1 MDSCSLNPCCTR
13 VNFVIISKGIT
24 DLSNNTMDETIRQK
38 ADGES
43 VVEGW
48 SLTHLY
54 PLSILSITGAK
65 DIMYLLTGYEMKH
78 TALPMK
84 YFCHKKTSPK
94 SNQAL
99 KLMST
104 TQYGE
109 QEWVKSGVG
118 KLQPEGQIL
127 FAACFCKSNVT
138 GKQPNPLHG
147 VGCGFQAQKQR
158 WIITTEIIWRAK
170 LKLFTTLSFSE
181 KFVGL
186 WFK

>member
-1 MDSCSLNPCCTR
+1 
-13 VNFVIISKGIT
+13 
-24 DLSNNTMDETIRQK
+24 MDETIRQK
-38 ADGES
+38 ADRES
-43 VVEGW
+43 VEGS

-54 PLSILSITGAK
+54 PLRILSMTDWGKGHYVPSDGLWDEAHSIPH
-65 DIMYLLTGYEMKH
+65 EVF
-78 TALPMK
+78 LP
-84 YFCHKKTSPK
+84 KKTAPK

-127 FAACFCKSNVT
+127 FAACFCKSSVT
-138 GKQPNPLHG
+138 AKQPNPLYD
-147 VGCGFQAQKQR
+147 VDCGFQAQKQR
-158 WIITTEIIWRAK
+158 WIITTEIILPAK
-170 LKLFTTLSFSE
+170 LRLFTIWSFSE
-181 KFVGL
+181 KFAGL

>member
-1 MDSCSLNPCCTR
+1 
-13 VNFVIISKGIT
+13 
-24 DLSNNTMDETIRQK
+24 MDETIRQK
-38 ADGES
+38 ADVES
-43 VVEGW
+43 VEEGS

-54 PLSILSITGAK
+54 PLSILSMTDWGK
-65 DIMYLLTGYEMKH
+65 GYYVPSDGLWDEAH
-78 TALPMK
+78 SIPHEVFL
-84 YFCHKKTSPK
+84 HKKTAPK

-147 VGCGFQAQKQR
+147 VGCGFQVQKQS
-158 WIITTEIIWRAK
+158 WIITTEIIWPAK
-170 LKLFTTLSFSE
+170 LKLFTISSFSE